1 MNNAV
6 SLQRGQVRRMNEGLL
21 LEKAKKGDVEAFEQ
35 LIAGYQKRVFNI
47 ALKMIGNPEDAS
59 ELAQETFIRV
69 FKSIGKFKEESLF
82 STWIYRI
89 ATNICLDELRKRKG
103 KKEISLDED
112 IKLEN
117 GEVSRQIEDTGPSPE
132 AVAERNELRRKVN
145 DAIGLLTEEH
155 RLVIIM
161 RDIQGFSYEEIAKIT
176 GCPEG
181 TVKSRINRARQSL
194 KQLLKDRVELLNEEY
209 VK

>member
-1 MNNAV
+1 MHNAV

-21 LEKAKKGDVEAFEQ
+21 LEKAKKGDVEAFEE

-47 ALKMIGNPEDAS
+47 ALKMIGNHEDAS

-89 ATNICLDELRKRKG
+89 ATNICLDELRRRKG
-103 KKEISLDED
+103 RKEVSLDED

-117 GEVSRQIEDTGPSPE
+117 GDVSRQIEDTGPSPE
-132 AVAERNELRRKVN
+132 AIAERNELRRKVN

-194 KQLLKDRVELLNEEY
+194 KQLLKDRVELLNEEH

>member
-1 MNNAV
+1 
-6 SLQRGQVRRMNEGLL
+6 MNEGLL
-21 LEKAKKGDVEAFEQ
+21 LEKAKKGDVEAFEE

-47 ALKMIGNPEDAS
+47 ALKMIGNHEDAS

-89 ATNICLDELRKRKG
+89 ATNICLDELRRRKG
-103 KKEISLDED
+103 RKEVSLDED

-117 GEVSRQIEDTGPSPE
+117 GDVSRQIEDTGPSPE
-132 AVAERNELRRKVN
+132 AIAERNELRRKVN

-194 KQLLKDRVELLNEEY
+194 KQLLKDRVELLNEEH

>member
-1 MNNAV
+1 
-6 SLQRGQVRRMNEGLL
+6 MNEGLL